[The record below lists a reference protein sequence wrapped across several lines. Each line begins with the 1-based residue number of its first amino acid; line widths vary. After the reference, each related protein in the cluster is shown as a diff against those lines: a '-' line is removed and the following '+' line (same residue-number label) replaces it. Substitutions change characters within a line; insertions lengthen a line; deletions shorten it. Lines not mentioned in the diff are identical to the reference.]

1 MKQFIEW
8 CALNKDLLAYAVSTI
23 LLGLGMV
30 LEGLNLLFPTKDK
43 SSFLEKAG
51 KLVSKITAKLPSNI
65 KKPEIKDA
73 PKS

>member
-1 MKQFIEW
+1 MKQFIEF
-8 CALNKDLLAYAVSTI
+8 CVLNKELIMYAVSTI

-65 KKPEIKDA
+65 KKPEIKDDS
-73 PKS
+73 KL